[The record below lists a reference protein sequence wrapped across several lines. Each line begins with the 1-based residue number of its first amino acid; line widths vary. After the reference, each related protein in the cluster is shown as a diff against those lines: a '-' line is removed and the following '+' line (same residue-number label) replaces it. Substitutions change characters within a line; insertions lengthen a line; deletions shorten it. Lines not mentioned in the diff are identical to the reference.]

1 MKLFIFPAQFYLSVN
16 FYTVAEYLTM
26 WGVADIVREGI
37 KTAKYAPGHT
47 IGAQLFR

>member
-1 MKLFIFPAQFYLSVN
+1 
-16 FYTVAEYLTM
+16 M

-47 IGAQLFR
+47 IGALLSLTNINFKFSLGVSFPSRIVY